1 MKTDRPVFTGI
12 SSGES
17 ERSSRLRAR
26 MSLQW
31 MVAWFHW
38 NWVMEVLVVCA
49 GGGVAKTPALCVQRS
64 AFGLAWSRSVRA
76 SAPAVERTLVCA
88 ACLRLY
94 VEASLAAARGAQVH
108 PQDGMEES
116 HSRHPRRRPARI

>member
-1 MKTDRPVFTGI
+1 
-12 SSGES
+12 
-17 ERSSRLRAR
+17 
-26 MSLQW
+26 
-31 MVAWFHW
+31 
-38 NWVMEVLVVCA
+38 MEVLVVCA

>member
-1 MKTDRPVFTGI
+1 VKTDRPVFTGI

-76 SAPAVERTLVCA
+76 SRRRGTGSRADIGMCGV
-88 ACLRLY
+88 CLRPCILGTRDA
-94 VEASLAAARGAQVH
+94 VQHESDSGLRRSAAR
-108 PQDGMEES
+108 
-116 HSRHPRRRPARI
+116 RLLFCILT